1 MAVQG
6 VSVPGASDRRKPSML
21 ENIAMGVDIAAKVL
35 GTGVDVY
42 KTFGVDIPKAR
53 AEKSETEA
61 RTKLYNAQA
70 ADEPGNKDLDRRL
83 KEAQVQYYGAA
94 KAADLENKGLQ
105 SAKNKIELKQA
116 QEVQQYGK
124 PLSQNTIETLS
135 SAKLLPK
142 KLADINEIIDK
153 NADLFGPVGGTI
165 GSINPY
171 DTKAQTIS
179 GKMRTSAQE
188 IGKYLEGGV
197 LRKEDEAKYQKM
209 LPQLGDTS
217 EVAKNKAAMV
227 QKMLFDKFMSDYT
240 AFKESGFDTRAFDSS
255 PMKQLT
261 QPEFLQGKNPAA
273 PAQAPAIKPPTVIQN
288 GIQYNLNP
296 QTGEYE

>member
-6 VSVPGASDRRKPSML
+6 VSVPGARDNRKPSLL
-21 ENIAMGVDIAAKVL
+21 ENIAMGVDIASKVL
-35 GTGVDVY
+35 GTGVNAYQV
-42 KTFGVDIPKAR
+42 FGIEKPKADADR
-53 AEKSETEA
+53 KESLAKA
-61 RTKLYNAQA
+61 DLYKAQA
-70 ADEPGNKDLDRRL
+70 ADAPGEKDLDRRL
-83 KEAQVQYYGAA
+83 KEAQVQYYGAS
-94 KAADLENKGLQ
+94 KSLDLQNKGI
-105 SAKNKIELKQA
+105 AGKKADIELKQA
-116 QEVQQYGK
+116 EDVAKYGK

-142 KLADINEIIDK
+142 KLAEINEIIEK
-153 NADLFGPVGGTI
+153 NADLFGPVGGNI
-165 GSINPY
+165 GAINPY

-197 LRKEDEAKYQKM
+197 LRKEDEVKYQKM
-209 LPQLGDTS
+209 LPQLGDTA
-217 EVAKNKAAMV
+217 EVARNKAAMV
-227 QKMLFDKFMSDYT
+227 QKMLFEKFMSDYT

-261 QPEFLQGKNPAA
+261 QPEFLTPGVAA
-273 PAQAPAIKPPTVIQN
+273 PSAPVAKPPVVIQN